1 MNSSDNPSGNS
12 SGGDAEIEDTLTG
25 NMGGR
30 PPDVLLGAGVLD
42 LGDKDTAMADGADAG
57 EQLHRMV
64 VNRRRRNVGNL
75 NLGVNG
81 GTRKERDTRGSRFT
95 VLLPENPL
103 EVDMDNGPQQVEEEN
118 GVGVAT
124 PVVQLDALDPT
135 SGHPKRAGDSAEQQR
150 KRQIAQGKLVGAAS
164 GAGRSM
170 AASDGPAGSSEL
182 GTVQVREGV
191 SVASSETVVRASS
204 NLNGEKDVAVR
215 IGSEEDSRMT
225 WNGRGRVLPASIRGL
240 ASKSS
245 SKIQLGVKGVAKVSL
260 KSSKSDDRGALKI
273 GPGNH
278 FNNQVSDLN
287 KAASDEELRQAQS
300 REIGDTEEARIG
312 WKTNSVYEHPGKEPR
327 LVVAYFGA
335 TAPRPIRVVDMVLAN
350 RGNSTNWK
358 RIWKLEV
365 PQRIRVFVWLLFH
378 ESGREDLEHVLRSCT
393 TAKGVW
399 NRAVPRA
406 AQEVFFSLPF
416 RDWLNDNLFSAS
428 FVLGDVAW
436 GVRFA
441 ILCWLLW
448 KRRCS
453 FLFGSDE
460 EILEHILSRG
470 NRIVGECSRTVAL
483 NSDPRQGQDRRSSWT
498 RPRTGWIKVNVDASV
513 STVDRS
519 VGAGGALRDEHG
531 AWLSGYARFVGRCDS
546 LLAELWAMH
555 DGLILAWDLGFRCV
569 ELESDCL
576 EAVRF
581 ISSRSDVLGK
591 SALVGAIVH
600 LLHRNWNVEVRHIA
614 RGSNGVGDKLAK
626 RGRELGMKSTIF
638 VAAPAAVAGL
648 VEVEQRDS
656 LAPTSAQ
663 GVADDL
669 GGSNW

>member
-57 EQLHRMV
+57 EQLHRMVNPSISFKQSLMGTSDKQRASELIEELDVDITDADCGKYGHAKEVCGVPELALVTDKTSDQRKPEDLYGPWMQV

-312 WKTNSVYEHPGKEPR
+312 WKTNSVYEHPG
-327 LVVAYFGA
+327 
-335 TAPRPIRVVDMVLAN
+335 
-350 RGNSTNWK
+350 
-358 RIWKLEV
+358 
-365 PQRIRVFVWLLFH
+365 
-378 ESGREDLEHVLRSCT
+378 ES
-393 TAKGVW
+393 K
-399 NRAVPRA
+399 
-406 AQEVFFSLPF
+406 
-416 RDWLNDNLFSAS
+416 
-428 FVLGDVAW
+428 
-436 GVRFA
+436 
-441 ILCWLLW
+441 
-448 KRRCS
+448 
-453 FLFGSDE
+453 
-460 EILEHILSRG
+460 
-470 NRIVGECSRTVAL
+470 
-483 NSDPRQGQDRRSSWT
+483 
-498 RPRTGWIKVNVDASV
+498 
-513 STVDRS
+513 
-519 VGAGGALRDEHG
+519 
-531 AWLSGYARFVGRCDS
+531 
-546 LLAELWAMH
+546 MH
-555 DGLILAWDLGFRCV
+555 
-569 ELESDCL
+569 S
-576 EAVRF
+576 
-581 ISSRSDVLGK
+581 
-591 SALVGAIVH
+591 
-600 LLHRNWNVEVRHIA
+600 
-614 RGSNGVGDKLAK
+614 
-626 RGRELGMKSTIF
+626 
-638 VAAPAAVAGL
+638 
-648 VEVEQRDS
+648 
-656 LAPTSAQ
+656 
-663 GVADDL
+663 
-669 GGSNW
+669 